1 MKINKEVKP
10 QSLLSTNKKYE
21 MCTGIHIRLTKIKD
35 FFLSQCLTQYTI
47 FKTSIFTNIKSVQH
61 GIKKTLVNKNEIN

>member
-35 FFLSQCLTQYTI
+35 FFITM
-47 FKTSIFTNIKSVQH
+47 FD
-61 GIKKTLVNKNEIN
+61 LVYDF